1 MAIAKHVDY
10 PKSGALQSKPNPCLS
25 PPPEQ
30 RRLSDEIDKLRLE
43 VDQLKT
49 RSGTFVESVHTR

>member
-1 MAIAKHVDY
+1 MWTAPNLAA
-10 PKSGALQSKPNPCLS
+10 PQSKTNPCLLS
-25 PPPEQ
+25 HPKQ

>member
-1 MAIAKHVDY
+1 MGIA
-10 PKSGALQSKPNPCLS
+10 PNLAALQSKPTPACLLS
-25 PPPEQ
+25 RPEQ

-49 RSGTFVESVHTR
+49 RSGVFVESVHTR

>member
-1 MAIAKHVDY
+1 MWFAPNLA
-10 PKSGALQSKPNPCLS
+10 ALQCETNPCAHLFC
-25 PPPEQ
+25 PKQ

>member
-1 MAIAKHVDY
+1 MWIA
-10 PKSGALQSKPNPCLS
+10 PNLAAFQSKPNPCLS
-25 PPPEQ
+25 HPPKQ

>member
-1 MAIAKHVDY
+1 MLFRAK
-10 PKSGALQSKPNPCLS
+10 PTPACLLS
-25 PPPEQ
+25 YPEQ

-49 RSGTFVESVHTR
+49 RSGTFVESVHAR

>member
-1 MAIAKHVDY
+1 MEIAKDVDC
-10 PKSGALQSKPNPCLS
+10 PKPGSSAEQTQALPVSS
-25 PPPEQ
+25 PKQ

>member
-1 MAIAKHVDY
+1 MGY
-10 PKSGALQSKPNPCLS
+10 PRAGSSPGQTQPLPVS
-25 PPPEQ
+25 PPTQ

>member
-1 MAIAKHVDY
+1 MWITPNLA
-10 PKSGALQSKPNPCLS
+10 ALQSKANTCLS
-25 PPPEQ
+25 LPTKQ